1 MRWHVV
7 ASEERKENNKSN
19 FANIK
24 NFFNNIITLNW
35 RLMQSDDIEKNRKT
49 FYFVNMKICSL
60 FLWEI
65 NEWQST
71 ARHQPKKN
79 K

>member
-1 MRWHVV
+1 MRKMRWHVV

-35 RLMQSDDIEKNRKT
+35 RLMQSDDIEK
-49 FYFVNMKICSL
+49 KIVKL
-60 FLWEI
+60 FIL
-65 NEWQST
+65 
-71 ARHQPKKN
+71 
-79 K
+79 